1 MKKFNSLKLM
11 LFGLLVMGSTSA
23 FADKTDGEVTVSG
36 QAGQTYPEVVEG
48 KSPLNYT
55 ICYLKT
61 NDAYTQ
67 ILDGSVYVTEGTTI
81 GENTSIT
88 IPAKVNISVIVKKS
102 GVTKFEGVYAFKVR
116 KIGDGATPAFTK
128 ANAKNLASI
137 TLGSNVTEVANE
149 AFNGDDV
156 LTSITLNE
164 GLTTIGNNA
173 FKGVPLTAVALPST
187 LQTIGNNAF
196 KAVGSNMGSYTSV
209 AIPATVTSIGT
220 SAFEGNENLQTFTI
234 AANSQL
240 NTIGDGAL
248 AWTMVKSLDLTS
260 ATKYKPAKDVV
271 GMTAFGTDA
280 TEYGPF
286 TSAEH
291 PINFMMTEVKLP
303 TTCVTVNQGAF
314 AGLTNLNSLGANNLK
329 YVKTIGAEAFY
340 ACAKLTSVAIAT
352 SQSAGIT
359 NIAAG
364 AFGDCA
370 SLATVE
376 FGKIDNVA
384 DVNDAAFGAAATPA
398 VKWAAADK
406 NLITS
411 GANIDDDIE
420 ALYLLVVGTPIVGD
434 AGKVTAAEKTAYDT
448 AVDALISADED
459 KVPAV
464 DASYAGVKTF
474 KFNAISAA
482 LSTTAYNLASVTTL
496 YFNTYIDADD
506 MIPAG
511 SFTNAFVDPAPAG
524 VEYHVYYEV
533 TPDATPEQA
542 INAGAFSADAGAN
555 RIITIHTSKAIY
567 ATANLINK
575 ATISGDFSGS
585 YLIGTGDPKKLLKD
599 KNSSY
604 YYYYHK
610 PAAKIAIAKT
620 NENDAKV
627 NVYQVYVDELDQT
640 IYFMPLRSKGGE
652 YVVAADQVV
661 IVKSNK
667 EDGVKAVPSGE
678 DHTMAC
684 DCTGAPI
691 NDIKLLDSN
700 KSLLALQAAEF
711 LDNGNNDLFF
721 LKNPK
726 AEGFGFA
733 KFNMALQTE
742 GLKAPAV
749 YLTCK
754 ALPAGAPMQEVW
766 LDEEGNTTAI
776 KNIETIDNIVNNG
789 VMYNVAGQKVGADYK
804 GLVIKNG
811 KKFVVK

>member
-1 MKKFNSLKLM
+1 MVA
-11 LFGLLVMGSTSA
+11 LFSTTA

-36 QAGQTYPEVVEG
+36 QAGQTYPEVVDG

-55 ICYLKT
+55 IYYLKT

-67 ILDGSVYVTEGTTI
+67 IKDGWVYVTEGTTI

-88 IPAKVNISVIVKKS
+88 IPATVNISVIVKKG
-102 GVTKFEGVYAFKVR
+102 GVTKFEGVYAFKVT
-116 KIGDGATPAFTK
+116 KIGNGTAPAFTK
-128 ANAKNLASI
+128 ANASKLATV
-137 TLGSNVTEVANE
+137 TLGTNVTDVAAE

-164 GLTTIGNNA
+164 GLKTIGDNA
-173 FKGVPLTAVALPST
+173 FKGVPLTTLALPST
-187 LQTIGNNAF
+187 LTEIGDNAF
-196 KAVGSNMGSYTSV
+196 KAVGSNMGSYTSIE
-209 AIPATVTSIGT
+209 IPATVTSIGA
-220 SAFEGNENLQTFTI
+220 SAFEGNENLQNFTI

-240 NTIGDGAL
+240 NEIGDGAL

-260 ATKYKPAKDVV
+260 ATKYKPADDVI
-271 GMTAFGTDA
+271 GMTAFGSA
-280 TEYGPF
+280 GEYGPF
-286 TSAEH
+286 TSYVH
-291 PINFMMTEVKLP
+291 PINFMITEVQLP
-303 TTCVTVNQGAF
+303 TTCVTVNEGAF

-329 YVKTIGAEAFY
+329 YVKTIGANAFS
-340 ACAKLTSVAIAT
+340 ACEKLPSVAIAT

-359 NIAAG
+359 SIAAG
-364 AFGDCA
+364 AFGDCT

-376 FGKIDNVA
+376 FGKIDNAA
-384 DVNDAAFGAAATPA
+384 DVDTKAFVRDAVA
-398 VKWAAADK
+398 VENWAAADK
-406 NLITS
+406 AAFDT
-411 GANIDDDIE
+411 GDDITLAIA
-420 ALYLLVVGTPIVGD
+420 ALYYLATGNEIVGD
-434 AGKVTAAEKTAYDT
+434 ANAKVTADEKTAYNA
-448 AVDALISADED
+448 AVDAKDGTVKI
-459 KVPAV
+459 PAIA
-464 DASYAGVKTF
+464 ASKAGVKTF
-474 KFNAISAA
+474 KFNAITAA
-482 LSTTAYNLASVTTL
+482 LSTTAYNLPTVTTL
-496 YFNTYIDADD
+496 HFQSYIDTDD

-542 INAGAFSADAGAN
+542 INAEAFSDNAGAN
-555 RIITIHTSKAIY
+555 RIITIHTSKDIY
-567 ATANLINK
+567 PTANLINK

-585 YLIGTGDPKKLLKD
+585 YLIGTGDPKKLLDD
-599 KNSSY
+599 KSSSY
-604 YYYYHK
+604 FYYYHK
-610 PAAKIAIAKT
+610 PAGKIAIAKN
-620 NENDAKV
+620 NENSAKV
-627 NVYQVYVDELDQT
+627 NVYQVYVDELDQK
-640 IYFMPLRSKGGE
+640 IYFMPLRSVNGN

-678 DHTMAC
+678 AHTMAC
-684 DCTGAPI
+684 NGTGTPI

-700 KSLLALQAAEF
+700 KSLLALQSAEF

-733 KFNMALQTE
+733 KFDMAVQTE
-742 GLKAPAV
+742 GLKTNAV
-749 YLTCK
+749 YLTCP

-766 LDEEGNTTAI
+766 LDDMGNTTAI
-776 KNIETIDNIVNNG
+776 KNIETVENIVNNA